1 MWTKQKNKTG
11 HTKRRRQKKSCKAC
25 TRTSSSVATLSI
37 FWAFLHIFT
46 QMKKVN
52 TNFAHVDILSHVRI
66 FQNIHKYSH
75 TINYQYFFDPVS
87 IPEMKRT
94 CTNYAR
100 RRLSWKL
107 FAQWLASKLMFF
119 FVFRY
124 SGAHWKTDRAT
135 LSRVQLN
142 RSVFYVVPLAKARL
156 HWSICQELVKLLQ
169 LERKQGWKFLHHT

>member
-107 FAQWLASKLMFF
+107 FAQWLASKLMLVGCCFF
-119 FVFRY
+119 LFF
-124 SGAHWKTDRAT
+124 AT
-135 LSRVQLN
+135 LVHIERPIERLWVECNWIGAYFTWCHWQ
-142 RSVFYVVPLAKARL
+142 RFVCIGRFARN
-156 HWSICQELVKLLQ
+156 WSNYYN
-169 LERKQGWKFLHHT
+169 